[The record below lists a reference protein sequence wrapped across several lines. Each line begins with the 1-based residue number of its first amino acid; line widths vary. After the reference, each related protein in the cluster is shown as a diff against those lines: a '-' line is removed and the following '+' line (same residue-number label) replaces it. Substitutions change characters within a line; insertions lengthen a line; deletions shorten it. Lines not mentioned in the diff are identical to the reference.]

1 MPGLWVRAVRIL
13 LALAFLNYGIAKL
26 ANIQFNPAYFSS
38 AFENVPADQ
47 LSGFQLTWRYF
58 AHSRIYQCLIGL
70 AEVGPAILLL
80 FSRTALVGALAYLPV
95 ILNVVLVDLC
105 FRIAP
110 GPTMVALTLLS
121 GNLLLLVADR
131 HRIGRAFAAL
141 THSAGD
147 IAAQGSSWRRLLLG
161 WGLGLALLGGLT
173 IIATLIDKPH

>member
-1 MPGLWVRAVRIL
+1 VL

-26 ANIQFNPAYFSS
+26 ADIQFNPAYFSS
-38 AFENVPADQ
+38 AFENVASDN
-47 LSGFQLTWRYF
+47 LNGFQLTWRFF

-105 FRIAP
+105 FGIAP

-121 GNLLLLVADR
+121 GNILLLVADR
-131 HRIGRAFAAL
+131 HRISHAFAAL
-141 THSAGD
+141 TDSAGEV
-147 IAAQGSSWRRLLLG
+147 AGPASNWRGRLLG
-161 WGLGLALLGGLT
+161 WGLGLALLIGLT